1 MTATVVNLP
10 EPVVTYAN
18 WFSHVMADF
27 VSENREIYRAIR
39 ITRALFPH
47 ANLCC
52 VTDSGLNDHA
62 ATDAR

>member
-18 WFSHVMADF
+18 WFSHVMADS
-27 VSENREIYRAIR
+27 VSENRAIR

-52 VTDSGLNDHA
+52 VADSGLNDHA